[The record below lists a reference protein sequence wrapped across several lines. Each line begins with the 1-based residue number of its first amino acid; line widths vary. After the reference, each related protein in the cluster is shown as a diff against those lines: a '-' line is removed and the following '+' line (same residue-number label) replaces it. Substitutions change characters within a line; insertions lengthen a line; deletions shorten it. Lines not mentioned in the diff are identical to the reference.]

1 MTRKTKKLAAR
12 DRIDAA
18 LAELAELGEDYD
30 ARWEVL
36 ERAARDIVKE
46 PVQGGQLMAR
56 LSAADEDPEFESLL
70 GIFGISLRLAR
81 TFQDRGRKTGAD
93 YLQSV
98 RDATALASGQGRLS
112 PLRRHMI
119 AKVCEEFGVPDIP
132 ELEMS
137 PEETLSALGLDEQEK
152 IALEK
157 APDIFRAAVEDA
169 GNRAMEIYGAVRGSF
184 PMLPP
189 ALRSALAAWSVSQD
203 DPVNSKIAGLWLL
216 DRDPAI
222 RLAAARA
229 LAARDELPSGLSAS
243 IAQLRSW
250 MPEGEAR
257 RLADQALR
265 DHLRRGKEPGTRSAP
280 WTITEIAACIPDW
293 GGSQGIGVALQKG
306 KSLKFAMLLLQLGVG
321 VKMADVGD
329 CSSKMQQQEYL
340 LDVKGGGTDGV
351 TASRDW
357 LERALSRAIA
367 DGLESGNPP
376 KPGLVEIAELCGFAN
391 LRPQLTSTKDLVASL
406 PDAKRIGDL
415 SIEARKELIK
425 ASEYWFREHEAV
437 LHWYDQSDEAQD
449 IVNEKEGEVP
459 PTTMLWRWFDAR
471 RERWARLIGASAD
484 LLASAG
490 HPDAEQFTAVAMA
503 LVDGMECRMIPIMKR
518 AYYNT
523 TCEAVEEDEEF

>member
-1 MTRKTKKLAAR
+1 
-12 DRIDAA
+12 
-18 LAELAELGEDYD
+18 
-30 ARWEVL
+30 
-36 ERAARDIVKE
+36 
-46 PVQGGQLMAR
+46 
-56 LSAADEDPEFESLL
+56 
-70 GIFGISLRLAR
+70 
-81 TFQDRGRKTGAD
+81 
-93 YLQSV
+93 
-98 RDATALASGQGRLS
+98 
-112 PLRRHMI
+112 MI

-137 PEETLSALGLDEQEK
+137 PEEAVSALGLDEQEK

-157 APDIFRAAVEDA
+157 APDIFQAAVKDA
-169 GNRAMEIYGAVRGSF
+169 GSRAMEIYDAVRGSF
-184 PMLPP
+184 PMLPA
-189 ALRSALAAWSVSQD
+189 ALRSALASWSVSQD

-250 MPEGEAR
+250 MPEGESR
-257 RLADQALR
+257 QLADKALR
-265 DHLRRGKEPGTRSAP
+265 DHLRLGKVPGERNAP

-293 GGSQGIGVALQKG
+293 GGSQGIGAALQKG
-306 KSLKFAMLLLQLGVG
+306 KSLKFAMFLLQLGEG

-329 CSSKMQQQEYL
+329 CSSKREQQEYL

-351 TASRDW
+351 TASREW

-376 KPGLVEIAELCGFAN
+376 KPGLVEIADLCGFAD
-391 LRPQLTSTKDLVASL
+391 LRPQMVSTEDLVATL
-406 PDAKRIGDL
+406 PDAKRIGEL

-425 ASEYWFREHEAV
+425 ASAYWFREHEAV
-437 LHWYDQSDEAQD
+437 LHWYDQSDEVRD
-449 IVNEKEGEVP
+449 IVNEKEGDIP

-471 RERWARLIGASAD
+471 RERWARLIGTSAD

-518 AYYNT
+518 AFSST
-523 TCEAVEEDEEF
+523 LDKASGDEEEF

>member
-1 MTRKTKKLAAR
+1 MSR

-18 LAELAELGEDYD
+18 LAELAELGDDYD
-30 ARWEVL
+30 ARWTVL
-36 ERAARDIVKE
+36 ERAARDIVNE
-46 PVQGGQLMAR
+46 PAQGGQLTAR
-56 LSAADEDPEFESLL
+56 LCAADDDLEFESLL
-70 GIFGISLRLAR
+70 GIFAISTRLAQ
-81 TFQDRGRKTGAD
+81 TFQDRGRKIGGE

-98 RDATALASGQGRLS
+98 RDATALATGQGRLE
-112 PLRRHMI
+112 PLRRSMI
-119 AKVCEEFGVPDIP
+119 AKVCEEFGAPDIP
-132 ELEMS
+132 ELELS
-137 PEETLSALGLDEQEK
+137 PDDVESALALTEQEE

-157 APDIFRAAVEDA
+157 APDIFWASVEDA
-169 GNRAMEIYGAVRGSF
+169 DSRAMDIYDAVRGSF
-184 PMLPP
+184 PMLPA

-257 RLADQALR
+257 QLADKALR
-265 DHLRRGKEPGTRSAP
+265 DHLRGMKGPGERIAP

-329 CSSKMQQQEYL
+329 CSSKREQREYL
-340 LDVKGGGTDGV
+340 MDVKGGGTDGV

-367 DGLESGNPP
+367 EGLECGNPP
-376 KPGLVEIAELCGFAN
+376 QPGLVEIADLCGFAE
-391 LRPQLTSTKDLVASL
+391 LRPQMVSTEDLVASL

-415 SIEARKELIK
+415 SMEARKMLIK
-425 ASEYWFREHEAV
+425 ASKYWFREHEAV
-437 LHWYDQSDEAQD
+437 QHWYDQSDEVRD
-449 IVNEKEGEVP
+449 IVNEEGGSIP
-459 PTTMLWRWFDAR
+459 PKTMLWRWFEAR
-471 RERWARLIGASAD
+471 RDRWARMIGTSAD
-484 LLASAG
+484 LLTSAG
-490 HPDAEQFTAVAMA
+490 HPDAEQFTAVSMA
-503 LVDGMECRMIPIMKR
+503 LVEGMECRLIPIMKR
-518 AYYNT
+518 VFNSTDDYNYRR
-523 TCEAVEEDEEF
+523 